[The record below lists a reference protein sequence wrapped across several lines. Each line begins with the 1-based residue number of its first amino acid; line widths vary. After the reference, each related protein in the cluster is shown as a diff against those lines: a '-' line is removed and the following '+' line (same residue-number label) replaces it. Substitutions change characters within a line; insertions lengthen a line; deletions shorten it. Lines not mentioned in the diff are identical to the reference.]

1 MQINIKTSGEN
12 QAVVTQL
19 TRKLPGGTKENVIAR
34 IALGYSLSTGKRFTP
49 QEFSSYDSQGKEY
62 KDHILFDGQYR
73 DFFIALV
80 CQAYGITKNDDQI
93 PKYIKLHI
101 DHGLEKINYL
111 FEHNPQYTF
120 FDFLILLKIGI
131 SIFLKVYSLVQSI
144 LRLVIIFPLERISI
158 VASMTQLAITTSI

>member
-1 MQINIKTSGEN
+1 MQINIRTSAEN

-34 IALGYSLSTGKRFTP
+34 IALGYSLSIGKRFTP
-49 QEFSSYDSQGKEY
+49 QEFSAYDSQGKEY

-73 DFFIALV
+73 DFFIAMI
-80 CQAYGITKNDDQI
+80 CQAYGIAKNDELI
-93 PKYIKLHI
+93 PKYIKLHV

-120 FDFLILLKIGI
+120 FDFLTEFFSQGVDAIEDA
-131 SIFLKVYSLVQSI
+131 
-144 LRLVIIFPLERISI
+144 PERFDS
-158 VASMTQLAITTSI
+158 VENRNQHITKSVFSGPDRKSVV

>member
-73 DFFIALV
+73 DFSLHWFVRHTGSLKMM
-80 CQAYGITKNDDQI
+80 TK
-93 PKYIKLHI
+93 
-101 DHGLEKINYL
+101 
-111 FEHNPQYTF
+111 
-120 FDFLILLKIGI
+120 FLNI
-131 SIFLKVYSLVQSI
+131 
-144 LRLVIIFPLERISI
+144 
-158 VASMTQLAITTSI
+158 